1 MHQALQLFL
10 KFIKLLLLY
19 FIIFQL
25 SRIYFVL
32 YNTNLFEQNSL
43 QVYFETAFHG
53 FRLDLSAS
61 AYCIGGLLII
71 EVLRQIFKR
80 KLIAVQK
87 IYLIFTFTLIL
98 FITIAD
104 PELFQKW
111 GNKFNSQV
119 LVYITHPMEMAL
131 SAGATNWAKTALYT
145 VVFLV
150 FLVLFYKT
158 ILKVLNKKAEFHYL
172 NTLCLLLYM
181 GLDFVLIRGG
191 LGLATISQSAS
202 IYSDQSVKNAAAI
215 NSFWNAFYFIFT
227 NSDVIYKRHLYYL
240 EDANADQYFKEQLS
254 GPADTTKL
262 FTTNCPNVMVVML
275 ESITANASYYFSK
288 NNKHTPYLDKIAN
301 ENLSFMRCYASGDR
315 TEKGLV
321 TVLSGYP
328 AQPSSSIIVFPDK
341 MSKLPSISKSLRT
354 QGYKNY
360 YFYGGDA
367 EFASM
372 KAYLLVQQFDYI
384 FDRVSFKPE
393 NLTSKWG
400 AHDEH
405 LYNLVLE
412 KLSAEKGP
420 FFTTIMSLSSH
431 EPFDVPYHNKK
442 IVNDEWYGFKNSI
455 EYADVCLFNFLEKCK
470 QQPWYA
476 NTVIL
481 LVSDHGHDIGLK
493 DVHYFGPEK
502 YHIPMVITGGAL
514 NQTYRG
520 VKYEQVVSQTI
531 IPQLILSQLGLPT
544 ADFDW
549 QTGFEHNIGFA
560 QYHYNNGFGRVNN
573 TQHAMFDNDT
583 RKCYDYRGP
592 KADSLNFLNQ
602 AKAFQQVLIKDFLSK

>member
-1 MHQALQLFL
+1 
-10 KFIKLLLLY
+10 
-19 FIIFQL
+19 
-25 SRIYFVL
+25 
-32 YNTNLFEQNSL
+32 
-43 QVYFETAFHG
+43 
-53 FRLDLSAS
+53 
-61 AYCIGGLLII
+61 
-71 EVLRQIFKR
+71 
-80 KLIAVQK
+80 
-87 IYLIFTFTLIL
+87 
-98 FITIAD
+98 
-104 PELFQKW
+104 
-111 GNKFNSQV
+111 
-119 LVYITHPMEMAL
+119 
-131 SAGATNWAKTALYT
+131 
-145 VVFLV
+145 
-150 FLVLFYKT
+150 
-158 ILKVLNKKAEFHYL
+158 
-172 NTLCLLLYM
+172 
-181 GLDFVLIRGG
+181 
-191 LGLATISQSAS
+191 
-202 IYSDQSVKNAAAI
+202 
-215 NSFWNAFYFIFT
+215 
-227 NSDVIYKRHLYYL
+227 
-240 EDANADQYFKEQLS
+240 
-254 GPADTTKL
+254 
-262 FTTNCPNVMVVML
+262 
-275 ESITANASYYFSK
+275 
-288 NNKHTPYLDKIAN
+288 
-301 ENLSFMRCYASGDR
+301 MRCYASGDR

-431 EPFDVPYHNKK
+431 EPFDVPYHNNK

-455 EYADVCLFNFLEKCK
+455 EYADLCLYNFLENCK
-470 QQPWYA
+470 KQAWYA

-481 LVSDHGHDIGLK
+481 LVADHGHDIGLK

-514 NQTYRG
+514 HQKYRG
-520 VKYEQVVSQTI
+520 MKYEQVVSQTI
-531 IPQLILSQLGLPT
+531 IPQLILSQMGLPI
-544 ADFDW
+544 AEFNW
-549 QTGFEHNIGFA
+549 QTGFENNNGFA

-573 TQHAMFDNDT
+573 TQHALFDNDT
-583 RKCYDYRGP
+583 RKCYEYRGP